1 MSKKTQLKKDHSMS
15 VTITGSD
22 LMPPPKANT
31 EESGERWLITHESSA
46 QYRAARS
53 EVYNGT
59 IQQFLS
65 ERKNTYITYAV
76 KL

>member
-1 MSKKTQLKKDHSMS
+1 MSKKTQPKNDRMQLSHPNPP
-15 VTITGSD
+15 
-22 LMPPPKANT
+22 LPPPPQK
-31 EESGERWLITHESSA
+31 EESCERWLITHESSA

>member
-1 MSKKTQLKKDHSMS
+1 MSKKTQPKKEHS
-15 VTITGSD
+15 VTITASD
-22 LMPPPKANT
+22 IMLPKANT

-53 EVYNGT
+53 EVYHGT

>member
-1 MSKKTQLKKDHSMS
+1 MSKKTQPKNDRMQLSHPN
-15 VTITGSD
+15 
-22 LMPPPKANT
+22 PPPLPQRK
-31 EESGERWLITHESSA
+31 EESAERWLITHESSA

-53 EVYNGT
+53 EVYHGT